1 MQCIIQ
7 EPLLVLKIQLPLAI
21 EISVSI
27 CLSLLTPCGQETFEF
42 FLAKGDTAIG
52 IYESESFS
60 LSCLLYASTTV

>member
-1 MQCIIQ
+1 MRLIII
-7 EPLLVLKIQLPLAI
+7 PLDKH
-21 EISVSI
+21 
-27 CLSLLTPCGQETFEF
+27 F